1 MTYKTVPV
9 LLGFDH
15 NTVIGSITI
24 DTEKLPP
31 YPNWHISLGYKT
43 DSILDQSNYELVS
56 VGLVT
61 DEKFKAH
68 EPSRSDTI

>member
-1 MTYKTVPV
+1 MSYKTVPV

-15 NTVIGSITI
+15 NSVIGSLTI

-31 YPNWHISLGYKT
+31 YPNWHISLGYKAN
-43 DSILDQSNYELVS
+43 SILDQSNYELVS

-61 DEKFKAH
+61 DEKFKAY
-68 EPSRSDTI
+68 EPTGSSTV